1 MMSHPDKCPDRLS
14 GYGVMESSPP
24 GIPTLIPT
32 DCRDSAAINK
42 GKLSHRQISR
52 CSREVGSAP

>member
-14 GYGVMESSPP
+14 GYGVLESGPL

-32 DCRDSAAINK
+32 NCRDSAAINK
-42 GKLSHRQISR
+42 GKLSHRQIPR
-52 CSREVGSAP
+52 CSGEVRSAP